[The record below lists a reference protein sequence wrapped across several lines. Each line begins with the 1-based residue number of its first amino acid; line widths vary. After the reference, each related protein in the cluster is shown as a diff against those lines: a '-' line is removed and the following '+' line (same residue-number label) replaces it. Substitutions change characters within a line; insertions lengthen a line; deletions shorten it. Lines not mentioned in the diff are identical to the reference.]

1 MGNFIVSARKYRPAT
16 FDQVVGQRA
25 ITDTLKNAIL
35 SDHLG
40 QAFLFCGPRGVGKT
54 SCARIL
60 AKVMNCQNLQENAEP
75 CNNCDSCK
83 SFNEG
88 GSLNIYELDAA
99 SNNSV
104 DDIRNLVEQVR
115 YAPHEG
121 QYKIY
126 IIDEV
131 HMLSTSA
138 FNAFL
143 KTLEEPPSY
152 AIFILATTEKHK
164 ILPTILSR
172 CQIYDFNRIA
182 INDIVEHLSNISEKE
197 NINADKQ
204 GLHFIAQKA
213 DGALRDALSIFDQLT
228 ASAENELSYES
239 VVKNLNILDYEYY
252 FKVTDALREGDF
264 NSVLLQFNEILLKGF
279 EGQQFINGL
288 SQHFRDLLVSKDP
301 QTLALLEV
309 SDEIRNRYSEQ
320 AQSLSIKELIQW
332 LQICNACDVSY
343 KSAKN
348 HRLHVEIAL
357 IKIAGMQ
364 NQIADPELAEAVAQ
378 KKNPSLKKEP
388 ATAGNIKASSEET
401 TTQVKEDKLPE
412 HAAQKS
418 SPETEVEVQEA
429 TKPAVANQAAAEINQ
444 DAVKSEENKIRRPAT
459 ISIKDRLNPKSG
471 QPAIRRLRDS
481 DFSEDNFQDAYQA
494 FCQQVS
500 AQKRKNLYY
509 ALTNKPVTIKG
520 KELKLHVEN
529 KVQLKEVEKSKI
541 EMQDFIAEKLHNDK
555 LSILLILDEVKE
567 EDVKPYTNAEKFRE
581 MAKRNPDLLE
591 LKKKLDLD
599 FD

>member
-1 MGNFIVSARKYRPAT
+1 MGKFIVSARKYRPST
-16 FDQVVGQRA
+16 FDEVVGQRA
-25 ITDTLKNAIL
+25 ITDTLKNAIQ

-60 AKVMNCQNLQENAEP
+60 AKVLNCSNLNENAEP
-75 CNNCDSCK
+75 CNECDSCLA
-83 SFNEG
+83 FNEG

-104 DDIRNLVEQVR
+104 DDIRSLVEQVR

-172 CQIYDFNRIA
+172 CQIYDFNRIG
-182 INDIVEHLSNISEKE
+182 INDIVEHLQNISDKE
-197 NINADKQ
+197 GINADKQ

-228 ASAENELSYES
+228 ASSGKELSYET
-239 VVKNLNILDYEYY
+239 VIKNLNILDYEYF
-252 FKVTDALREGDF
+252 FKISDALKDGDY
-264 NSVLLQFNEILLKGF
+264 NSVLMQFNEILQNGF
-279 EGQQFINGL
+279 EGQTFINGL
-288 SQHFRDLLVSKDP
+288 SQHFRDLLVCKDP
-301 QTLALLEV
+301 QTLELLEV
-309 SDEIRNRYSEQ
+309 SEEIRSKYSEQ
-320 AQSLSIKELIQW
+320 AQAIGIVELIQW
-332 LQICNACDVSY
+332 LQICNSCDISY

-357 IKIAGMQ
+357 IKIAGLQ
-364 NQIADPELAEAVAQ
+364 KQISEPVLETATPQ
-378 KKNPSLKKEP
+378 KKNPKPSVSKVKESDKAPSQAQAARPSPPVQVEKPVESIKAPSPKPKQSEPSTAKEP
-388 ATAGNIKASSEET
+388 ET
-401 TTQVKEDKLPE
+401 QRV
-412 HAAQKS
+412 
-418 SPETEVEVQEA
+418 
-429 TKPAVANQAAAEINQ
+429 
-444 DAVKSEENKIRRPAT
+444 RRPST
-459 ISIKDRLNPKSG
+459 ISIKDRLNPKDG
-471 QPAIRRLRDS
+471 QEAIKRLRDS
-481 DFSEDNFQDAYQA
+481 DFTEEHLQNAYEEY
-494 FCQQVS
+494 CQQVA

-509 ALTNKPVTIKG
+509 ALTNKPISVKG
-520 KELKLHVEN
+520 KEIKLHVEN
-529 KVQLKEVEKSKI
+529 KVQLKDVEESKL
-541 EMQDFIAEKLHNDK
+541 EMQDFIADKVHSDK

-591 LKKKLDLD
+591 LKKKFDLD
-599 FD
+599 FE